1 MRKKKIDGIVGI
13 YKANKIQALVINGCI
28 FKINTEDDLISFKNN
43 YPYYYYIYK
52 TQNVMKNIIY
62 MLNKDVELDN
72 FARFIEQEALEKG
85 YINELEIINNPLQIG
100 YFDDFDYNFVKK
112 LK

>member
-1 MRKKKIDGIVGI
+1 MKRNKTDGIVGL
-13 YKANKIQALVINGCI
+13 YKANKIQAIVINGCI
-28 FKINTEDDLISFKNN
+28 FKINTKEDFIRFKNN

-52 TQNVMKNIIY
+52 VQGEKKNIIY

-72 FARFIEQEALEKG
+72 FARFIEQTALEKG
-85 YINELEIINNPLQIG
+85 YIDDFEIINNPLQIG
-100 YFDDFDYNFVKK
+100 YFDDFDYNFIKK